1 MSENEQTEA
10 QAILTQIDDALSK
23 AERVARLQMWII
35 VMTAAAVL
43 WGARLEFRLN
53 GLEQSH
59 ERLHERATKLEDR
72 QDDLRQRMTRTESK
86 TGAVSQNV
94 NVNTTSTQPEKEES
108 ARTFLTVQ
116 EVAERENVA
125 DRTVL
130 NWIEEGRIVPAPVK
144 EGKAWVIAESF
155 RILPHVAAAAK
166 REETELKLETER

>member
-10 QAILTQIDDALSK
+10 RAILTQIDDALSK

-53 GLEQSH
+53 GLEESH
-59 ERLHERATKLEDR
+59 GRLHERATKLEDR

-86 TGAVSQNV
+86 TGAVSQSV
-94 NVNTTSTQPEKEES
+94 NVNTTSTQPEEEES

-116 EVAERENVA
+116 EVAEREKVT

-144 EGKAWVIAESF
+144 QGKAWVITESF

-166 REETELKLETER
+166 REETELKLETE